1 MERITD
7 MRLKIPADA
16 QLAPMHTKQTRSAGK
31 EIRRPSHSTANR
43 AVLNSST
50 SREPRILLKKVEVF
64 EAKVD
69 NPSGVAYRITLGLR
83 GESFQKEKVE
93 ESRQE
98 PNEMELCSTPTT
110 GSERGGGESRDVSL
124 SQSQLP
130 PSDSPKWVTG
140 IEVDSLDGSGEEE
153 DDDVIDVTS
162 DVAMKEKRGRSCPAT
177 VGLHVGK
184 RLEDE
189 ERARKKKERER
200 ARNAKMVLDPLI
212 PPKGPKWKEVL
223 KKEEEIEDEL
233 ADAPMED
240 VVARM
245 VEQSATIFK
254 VADCSNNM
262 KGNLVAEM
270 RKAVAMIRAT
280 ASVMAT
286 RVKNNEKGGGNNE
299 EVLSCH
305 REVEQL
311 KAQV

>member
-1 MERITD
+1 MPRNMERITD

-16 QLAPMHTKQTRSAGK
+16 QLASMHTKQTRSAGK
-31 EIRRPSHSTANR
+31 EIRRRSHSTANR

-162 DVAMKEKRGRSCPAT
+162 DVVMKEKRGRSCRAT

-212 PPKGPKWKEVL
+212 PPKGRNGRKSSRRKRRLRMNLLTPPWK
-223 KKEEEIEDEL
+223 
-233 ADAPMED
+233 
-240 VVARM
+240 
-245 VEQSATIFK
+245 T
-254 VADCSNNM
+254 
-262 KGNLVAEM
+262 
-270 RKAVAMIRAT
+270 
-280 ASVMAT
+280 
-286 RVKNNEKGGGNNE
+286 
-299 EVLSCH
+299 
-305 REVEQL
+305 
-311 KAQV
+311 